1 MIEVTRDGG
10 DCSACDAPIGS
21 ATDNVGF
28 RLTARPPSDT
38 HRGSVAMDAW
48 KEGDQEAAMTLIRTT
63 YTSTMVL
70 CPTCVRKM
78 AGALFVVVGG
88 DHLGLRL
95 AKVPKSR
102 RS

>member
-28 RLTARPPSDT
+28 RLTATPPSDR
-38 HRGSVAMDAW
+38 HRGQVAMDAW
-48 KEGDQEAAMTLIRTT
+48 KEGDQKSAMALIETS

-78 AGALFVVVGG
+78 AGALFLVVGG

-95 AKVPKSR
+95 AKPKRSR
-102 RS
+102 S